1 MYFEKLEETD
11 RKTVDTMKIEMTQ
24 IPIAG
29 YAMPTEQCPYP
40 IQESITTLPPPSYE
54 SAINPTNDQGSGWKN
69 LYIP

>member
-1 MYFEKLEETD
+1 MKTD
-11 RKTVDTMKIEMTQ
+11 MTQ

-54 SAINPTNDQGSGWKN
+54 SAINPTNDQGSG
-69 LYIP
+69 